1 MKQGIGVAGS
11 GYARGMKRKATNA
24 AGGLMLILVVAA
36 VLILD
41 QLRAQTGG
49 AQQTS
54 GVARPGTPVAESGR
68 RATDAD
74 GSGARAIAAAFGAQ
88 RSGFMVESAGEV
100 TKVLPDDEHPPRHQR
115 FILRLSTGRTVL
127 MSHNIDLA
135 ERVPV
140 RRGDRV
146 EFRGQ
151 YEWND
156 QGGVIHWTHH
166 DPAGRREGGW
176 IVHADVRY
184 E

>member
-1 MKQGIGVAGS
+1 
-11 GYARGMKRKATNA
+11 MKRKATNA

-41 QLRAQTGG
+41 QLRAQNTG
-49 AQQTS
+49 AQS
-54 GVARPGTPVAESGR
+54 GAVRPGTPVAESGR
-68 RATDAD
+68 LATDAD
-74 GSGARAIAAAFGAQ
+74 GSGARTIAAAFAAQ
-88 RSGFMVESAGEV
+88 RSGLMVESAGEV

-115 FILRLSTGRTVL
+115 FIVQLPTGRTVL

-135 ERVPV
+135 ERAPV

-166 DPAGRREGGW
+166 DPAGRRQGGW
-176 IVHADVRY
+176 IIHAGVRY